1 MGKKN
6 DNNTF
11 IRITNKDLWDDI
23 RTIHKKVDE
32 IRDLAKETN
41 GKVKFHQKLLFG
53 IGPVILAIIGWLIM
67 ISLNIK
73 T

>member
-1 MGKKN
+1 MRKN
-6 DNNTF
+6 RDNTF
-11 IRITNKDLWDDI
+11 INITNKDLWNDI
-23 RTIHKKVDE
+23 RAMHKKVDE